1 MSFVSI
7 STNDL
12 KVLNDL
18 KEQNG
23 FNKTYNYEYNEQ
35 QNRKPTEVRY

>member
-23 FNKTYNYEYNEQ
+23 FNKNIQ
-35 QNRKPTEVRY
+35 L